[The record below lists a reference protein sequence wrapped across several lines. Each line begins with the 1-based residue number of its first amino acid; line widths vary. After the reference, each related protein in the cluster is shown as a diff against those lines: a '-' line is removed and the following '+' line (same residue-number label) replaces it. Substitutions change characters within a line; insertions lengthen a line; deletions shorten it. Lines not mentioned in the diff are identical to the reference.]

1 LEVSVNER
9 TTLLEILESKFEKV
23 SRTKAE
29 LAKKV
34 EELEKQSKRK
44 VTIDTEP
51 LETTESGTLISRE
64 SDSCVISESD
74 IESQERMLEL
84 MRRQIQSLEAR
95 LIILKSDDEIHKRQV
110 KEREDE
116 YININAKDILTGSTK
131 SGFLTKQGNREKK
144 WKKRFFVLRQNYL
157 FYYKTKNE
165 KKGKFIRLN
174 DCVIESSVDSKK
186 KIIFIIIN
194 HDKQYPMYGE
204 TDDISAEWIK
214 DLQNTISAIPD
225 LEKNKGKATLSE
237 KRRNSKRYTTLQKL
251 RISFAPKQQK
261 EPDTE
266 EKKRFCAF

>member
-1 LEVSVNER
+1 
-9 TTLLEILESKFEKV
+9 
-23 SRTKAE
+23 
-29 LAKKV
+29 
-34 EELEKQSKRK
+34 
-44 VTIDTEP
+44 
-51 LETTESGTLISRE
+51 
-64 SDSCVISESD
+64 
-74 IESQERMLEL
+74 
-84 MRRQIQSLEAR
+84 
-95 LIILKSDDEIHKRQV
+95 
-110 KEREDE
+110 
-116 YININAKDILTGSTK
+116 
-131 SGFLTKQGNREKK
+131 
-144 WKKRFFVLRQNYL
+144 VLRQNYL

-266 EKKRFCAF
+266 EKKDSAHFNAENGQKQKKPEPEENKPQEVNNTKKRSTRRTSDRSVSSHTEGQVKLPSHDSERKLP